1 MHSMKLDIKIH
12 IQVKNICV
20 LFSLLLVGPTYFN
33 ATSFMSSSEYFTHT
47 SLVMYTVQKRQVKE
61 NNALSFY
68 HSLRRWTCRFIM
80 GFNDGHQTR

>member
-1 MHSMKLDIKIH
+1 M
-12 IQVKNICV
+12 CV
-20 LFSLLLVGPTYFN
+20 TFIIIVGPTYFN

-61 NNALSFY
+61 NNAFSFY